1 MFGHDQD
8 RGVEGFFECDGLFL
22 LRFQVL
28 RSLSFNY
35 CVVSALDA
43 GSENAPTSVFLA
55 LFFFVFG
62 FFFSLIFS

>member
-1 MFGHDQD
+1 MFGHGQD

-43 GSENAPTSVFLA
+43 GLV
-55 LFFFVFG
+55 FFVFG